1 MNVDTFFQDL
11 RYGLRMLR
19 RSPGFT
25 AVAVLTLAL
34 GIGANSSIF
43 SVVNAVLLRPLPYE
57 DPDRIVWVTEV
68 VPAFNNAEHVSGP
81 DFLDWRE
88 QNEVFEQI
96 AAYDS
101 GEINLT
107 GGDEPERIRC
117 GRVSARFFSLLGV
130 RPAMGRAFLDEE
142 DRPGQNHVAM
152 ITQSLWQRR
161 FGSDANLIGKTLT
174 LDSESYT
181 VVGILPSSFRFPQ
194 QAGIELLMPLAL
206 NLEIERRGER
216 MSLISVIARL
226 KSGVTVNRAR
236 ANLETIQKRNQQSGQ
251 RVVAPRPRKVEAGT
265 DTVPLRGSSL
275 HSARRPVEG
284 GGQRSDEGGNLRMSF
299 GLKTDVPSASPETD
313 TFQRAV
319 QRPFPPTGPKDVD
332 QMKLTP
338 RQDHDEL
345 SPRANFSHG
354 SQPSS
359 SQGRE
364 GTQEIFPLSPHGRT
378 VGDRAK
384 SAQGPSPQLRPLRPD
399 SLLKV
404 LLLHDQLVGR
414 VRPALLVLL
423 GAVGLVLLIACA
435 NVANLLLARAATRQ
449 KEIAVRAALGARQW
463 RVIRQLLTESVLLS
477 LLGGILGL
485 LWAFW
490 GIDLLISWSPASIAS
505 VKGIRLDGRVLGF
518 TLMISLLTGMVFGL
532 APAMQAS
539 KPDLNEALKEGG
551 RSLAGSSRRNRM
563 SHLLVISELAL
574 ALVLLIGAGL
584 LIRSFQRL
592 TRVELGYNPTN
603 TLTARIFLPEVK
615 YSRPQQWT
623 AFFQQLL
630 DRVKTLPG
638 VQSVGLT
645 SQLPLT
651 GFTLMGMLQVEGH
664 TPPELGKD
672 PPTPIGVVSS
682 HYFRT
687 MGVRLLEGRS
697 FNEQDNEAGAKV
709 AIVNQG
715 FARRYFPNESPIGKR
730 IQFGS
735 SIWIVGVVGDVRHLG
750 SDRELL
756 SEVYLPLLQ
765 HPTPFMTLALR
776 SSSDPLSLTAAV
788 RSQVLSVDK
797 DQPVYDVQ
805 TMEQRLADSMAP
817 RRFNMLLLGIFAG
830 VALVLAGVGVYGVM
844 SYSVTQR
851 THEIGI
857 RMAMGAGE
865 REVVQLILR
874 QGMVLALLGIAAGLA
889 GASFLS
895 SVLTSLLFQVSA
907 TDPVTFAGI
916 SLSLLA
922 VALLASYLPARRAA
936 KVDPMVALRYE

>member
-1 MNVDTFFQDL
+1 MENLFQDV

-25 AVAVLTLAL
+25 GVAVLTLAL

-43 SVVNAVLLRPLPYE
+43 SVVNAVLLRPLPYK

-81 DFLDWRE
+81 DFLDWCE
-88 QNEVFEQI
+88 QNQVFEQI

-107 GGDEPERIRC
+107 GQDEPERIRY
-117 GRVSARFFSLLGV
+117 GRVSAGFLSLLGV
-130 RPAMGRAFLDEE
+130 RPAIGRAFLDEE
-142 DRPGQNHVAM
+142 DRPGQNHVVM
-152 ITQSLWQRR
+152 ITQGLWHRR
-161 FGSDANLIGKTLT
+161 FGADPNLIGKTLL

-194 QAGIELLMPLAL
+194 QAGVELLVPLAL
-206 NLEIERRGER
+206 NLEAERQGER

-226 KSGVTVNRAR
+226 KRDVTVNQAR

-251 RVVAPRPRKVEAGT
+251 RVAATRPRNVEAGSDSAPLRGGSPPPAPRPVEDRK
-265 DTVPLRGSSL
+265 P
-275 HSARRPVEG
+275 
-284 GGQRSDEGGNLRMSF
+284 DEGHDLRMSH
-299 GLKTDVPSASPETD
+299 GLRTGIPSRQPAPAAD
-313 TFQRAV
+313 TFTHPI
-319 QRPFPPTGPKDVD
+319 QRPFPPTGPKEAG
-332 QMKLTP
+332 QMKLKP
-338 RQDHDEL
+338 RHDHDEL
-345 SPRANFSHG
+345 FPRANP
-354 SQPSS
+354 SQGLGPSS
-359 SQGRE
+359 SQGR
-364 GTQEIFPLSPHGRT
+364 GRT
-378 VGDRAK
+378 ISPSPRGRGAGDEGK
-384 SAQGPSPQLRPLRPD
+384 SAPGPSPQIGPMRPETFV
-399 SLLKV
+399 KV
-404 LLLHDQLVGR
+404 LPLHDQLVGR
-414 VRPALLVLL
+414 VRPALRVLL
-423 GAVGLVLLIACA
+423 GAVALVLLIACA
-435 NVANLLLARAATRQ
+435 NVANLLLARAAARQ
-449 KEIAVRAALGARQW
+449 KEIAVRSALGARQW

-477 LLGGILGL
+477 LLGGVLGL
-485 LWAFW
+485 IWAFW
-490 GIDLLISWSPASIAS
+490 GIDLLISLSPASIAS
-505 VKGIRLDGRVLGF
+505 VKGISLDGRVLGF
-518 TLMISLLTGMVFGL
+518 TLLISLLTGMVFGL

-551 RSLAGSSRRNRM
+551 RSLAGSFRRNRM
-563 SHLLVISELAL
+563 SRLLVISELAL
-574 ALVLLIGAGL
+574 ALILLIGAGL

-603 TLTARIFLPEVK
+603 TLTVRIALPEVK

-623 AFFQQLL
+623 AFFQQVLE
-630 DRVKTLPG
+630 RVKMLPG

-651 GFTLMGMLQVEGH
+651 GFTLMGMLRVEGQA
-664 TPPELGKD
+664 PPEFGKD

-682 HYFRT
+682 SYFQT
-687 MGVRLLEGRS
+687 LGVRLLEGRH
-697 FNEQDNEAGAKV
+697 FNEQDNEAAAKV
-709 AIVNQG
+709 ALVNQG
-715 FARRYFPNESPIGKR
+715 FARRYFPNESAIGKR

-735 SIWIVGVVGDVRHLG
+735 SLQIVGVVGDVRHLG

-756 SEVYLPLLQ
+756 PEVYLPLLQ
-765 HPTPFMTLALR
+765 HPLPFMTLALR
-776 SSSDPLSLTAAV
+776 TNPDPLGLTAAV
-788 RSQVLSVDK
+788 HNQVLSVDK

-830 VALVLAGVGVYGVM
+830 VALVLAAVGIYGVM

-857 RMAMGAGE
+857 RMAMGAGKND
-865 REVVQLILR
+865 VLKLILR
-874 QGMVLALLGIAAGLA
+874 QGMVLALLGLATGLA
-889 GASFLS
+889 GAFFLS
-895 SVLTSLLFQVSA
+895 RVLASLLFQVSA
-907 TDPVTFAGI
+907 TDPLTFAGI